1 MKPRCEACQAPDPV
15 SLRQLLE
22 LGLQEKPD
30 PEDSAFK
37 APDLCPRHRRA
48 LAAFAARLG
57 DDGRVLEASAG

>member
-15 SLRQLLE
+15 ALRQLLE

-30 PEDSAFK
+30 PEGSAFK

-57 DDGRVLEASAG
+57 EDGRLLEGAR